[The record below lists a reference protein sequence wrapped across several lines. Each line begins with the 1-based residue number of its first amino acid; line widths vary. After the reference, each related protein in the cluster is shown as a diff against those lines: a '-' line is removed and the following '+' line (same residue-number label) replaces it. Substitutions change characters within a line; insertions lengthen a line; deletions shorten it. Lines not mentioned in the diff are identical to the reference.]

1 MFNIICNVII
11 YGIYYVRMFLLGFN
25 MFVFDLYRFWYVY
38 VGFRDVINYNLKYVE
53 VVMVLFVLIGNNN
66 IVIIK
71 FIKDGDNIIVGCGFG
86 NVDLSIVNIYV
97 SKIGRNINFRF
108 MVGVYINDSNKL
120 IEDDIY
126 SCYIDLE
133 FVGVMRKCNLNEV
146 KIIF

>member
-1 MFNIICNVII
+1 
-11 YGIYYVRMFLLGFN
+11 